1 MISKLQAF
9 SKHTEVSTGN
19 KPIIFP
25 E

>member
-1 MISKLQAF
+1 MISKLQVF

>member
-9 SKHTEVSTGN
+9 SKHTEVSMGN